1 MVTETASVS
10 MDSLLAMAVYEYR
23 CRTCDDLFEL
33 RRPMSESDA
42 PAECPH
48 GHADTVRLLSVFASA
63 GVATGAA
70 SGGEVL
76 AGGCGSACACVAN
89 R

>member
-1 MVTETASVS
+1 
-10 MDSLLAMAVYEYR
+10 MAVYEYR

-42 PAECPH
+42 PAECPQ
-48 GHADTVRLLSVFASA
+48 GHPDTVRLLSVFASA
-63 GVATGAA
+63 GVAPGAA
-70 SGGEVL
+70 SG
-76 AGGCGSACACVAN
+76 AAIPARGCGPACACVAN

>member
-1 MVTETASVS
+1 MP
-10 MDSLLAMAVYEYR
+10 LYEYR
-23 CRTCDDLFEL
+23 CRTCDDLFEV

-63 GVATGAA
+63 GAA
-70 SGGEVL
+70 STSGVSAMP
-76 AGGCGSACACVAN
+76 AGGCGAGCACAAN